1 MKNRIIAAMLRR
13 VMTTNTECLTE
24 MVRKYGQKLIDEA
37 DKFVGDDIEIKSIKI
52 SFEATV
58 NEDLPIISVTREYS
72 GHDCYVPIEKVVV
85 ESCEEE

>member
-1 MKNRIIAAMLRR
+1 MR
-13 VMTTNTECLTE
+13 TNKECLTE
-24 MVRKYGQKLIDEA
+24 MVKKYGQKLINEA
-37 DKFVGDDIEIKSIKI
+37 ERYVGDDIEIKSIKI

-72 GHDCYVPIEKVVV
+72 GHDCYVPIEKVMV

>member
-1 MKNRIIAAMLRR
+1 MGDMRKI
-13 VMTTNTECLTE
+13 VMRTNTECLTE

-37 DKFVGDDIEIKSIKI
+37 DKFIGDDIEIKSIKI

-72 GHDCYVPIEKVVV
+72 GHDCYVPLEKVIVDQ
-85 ESCEEE
+85 